1 MGNDAYR
8 PITTE
13 TKLSLPLNGSI
24 FTTTRPVASEKVT
37 PTIGASMLS
46 ELGEA
51 WKDSLIISTN
61 LVPVDSMERQQ
72 IVHARIPRETDQLAS
87 NWEYSTCSIGGR
99 QFPSVQRTVILV
111 AKADLV
117 PSGVTMDVVAYATP
131 TIGSAMPVETGS
143 IFTDKGFI
151 LADRQVASSGMQ
163 LEPVFRVE
171 RRNYI
176 VRTTRKSIGVD
187 PLNGKALWTET
198 TLYYT
203 GEVVTGS
210 TTVDQLFADP
220 TNAYWGTQTDA
231 TRRTGERLSCAWFSI
246 TTELLVA
253 GTNTGGVVEV
263 DSIESDVDFYW
274 PPVLQSLNFL
284 SWARRDGGSDIYP
297 NFKFDPEGYSGP
309 CKSLVTR
316 TWKSTPFTGLY
327 SEKLLPKPIN
337 YASPF
342 FNLNVPACLHTEQ
355 FAVCNIGSGD
365 PVYAVN
371 SGSSQT
377 FEATQKMTS
386 GGLTAQTSWPAS
398 IRAYDQQQAFRGGY
412 LRTVRTVY
420 KPDS

>member
-1 MGNDAYR
+1 MSDAFS

-24 FTTTRPVASEKVT
+24 FTTTRGVATEKPT
-37 PTIGASMLS
+37 PTVGATMES
-46 ELGEA
+46 ELGA
-51 WKDSLIISTN
+51 PWVDSLIVSAN
-61 LVPVDSMERQQ
+61 VVPSENKDRLQ
-72 IVHARIPRETDQLAS
+72 IVHARIPSEANQLPS

-99 QFPSVQRTVILV
+99 NFPSVQRTVVML
-111 AKADLV
+111 AA
-117 PSGVTMDVVAYATP
+117 SVAYASP
-131 TIGSAMPVETGS
+131 AIGSAMPFETGS
-143 IFTDKGFI
+143 IFDGKGYI
-151 LADRQVASSGMQ
+151 LADRQVARSGMQ

-176 VRTTRKSIGVD
+176 VRSTTKNIGVD
-187 PLNGKALWTET
+187 PLNGKPLWSET

-203 GEVVTGS
+203 GETVPTYGG
-210 TTVDQLFADP
+210 TVDALFDDE
-220 TNAYWGTQTDA
+220 TNAYWGTQSNA
-231 TRRTGERLSCAWFSI
+231 TRRTGTRLSCAWYSI

-253 GTNTGGVVEV
+253 GTLSGGVVTV
-263 DSIESDVDFYW
+263 DSLESDVDFYW

-284 SWARRDGGSDIYP
+284 FWARRDGGADIYP

-355 FAVCNIGSGD
+355 FAVCNTGSGD
-365 PVYAVN
+365 PVYKIN
-371 SGSSQT
+371 TGSSQT

-386 GGLTAQTSWPAS
+386 GGLTTQTAWPSS
-398 IRAYDQQQAFRGGY
+398 IRATDQQTPFRGGY
-412 LRTVRTVY
+412 LRTVRTVF